1 MIELLK
7 VLVCAPFL
15 IYACYSDIKSRRV
28 TNRLWPKMLG
38 AGAIFMLYDAY
49 RFGIPYIKWTAIS
62 FILIFTFVYILFYLN
77 AFGGAD
83 AKVLMVISLI
93 LPIYPAMELF
103 GRQLPIFGIPPL
115 NLFTFSV
122 FGNSVILTIIVP
134 IGLFLYNM
142 TQPSLKETLKK
153 PHYMF
158 VGYRTPVS
166 KLDKPHIRLIEAFE
180 EVDNEIRNKFTTSGT
195 KLDNEEISRLQE
207 YAENGLIDER
217 VWVTPGLPFMIP
229 ITAGFIAAVVYGDL
243 IFKLTLN
250 FLL

>member
-7 VLVCAPFL
+7 VLVCMPFL
-15 IYACYSDIKSRRV
+15 AYACYSDIKSRRV

-38 AGAIFMLYDAY
+38 AGAIFILYDAY
-49 RFGIPYIKWTAIS
+49 RFGIPYLKWTVIS

-93 LPIYPAMELF
+93 LPIYPAMELL
-103 GRQLPIFGIPPL
+103 GRQLPIFGVPAL

-134 IGLFLYNM
+134 IGLFIYNL

-158 VGYRTPVS
+158 IGYRCPVS
-166 KLDKPHIRLIEAFE
+166 KLDKPHIRLMETFE
-180 EVDNEIRNKFTTSGT
+180 EDDNSVRNRFSTAGT
-195 KLDNEEISRLQE
+195 KLDDEVVSRMQE
-207 YAENGLIDER
+207 YAEKGLIDER

-229 ITAGFIAAVVYGDL
+229 ITAGFIAAVIYGDL
-243 IFKLTLN
+243 IFQITLK

>member
-15 IYACYSDIKSRRV
+15 IYACYSDIKTRRV
-28 TNRLWPKMLG
+28 TNSLWPKMLG
-38 AGAIFMLYDAY
+38 AGAIFMIYDAFRY
-49 RFGIPYIKWTAIS
+49 GIPYIKWTAIS
-62 FILIFTFVYILFYLN
+62 FILIFTFVYILFYMN

-93 LPIYPAMELF
+93 LPIYPAMDLF
-103 GRQLPIFGIPPL
+103 GQQLPIYGVPPL

-134 IGLFLYNM
+134 IGLFLYNL
-142 TQPSLKETLKK
+142 TQPSLKDTLKR

-158 VGYRTPVS
+158 VGYRCPVS
-166 KLDKPHIRLIEAFE
+166 KIDKPHIRLMESFD
-180 EVDNEIRNKFTTSGT
+180 EVENGVSKKFTTAGT
-195 KLDNEEISRLQE
+195 KLDEDTISKIQK
-207 YAENGLIDER
+207 YAEKGLIDER

-229 ITAGFIAAVVYGDL
+229 ITAGFIAAVIYGDL
-243 IFKLTLN
+243 IFQITLN